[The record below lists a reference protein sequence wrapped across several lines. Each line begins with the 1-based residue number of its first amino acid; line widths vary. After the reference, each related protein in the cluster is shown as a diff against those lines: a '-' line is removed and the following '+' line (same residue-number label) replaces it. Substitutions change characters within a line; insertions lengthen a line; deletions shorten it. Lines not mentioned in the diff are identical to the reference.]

1 MKEKELQEIRNIL
14 KEYIRENPSVDRAS
28 DGICLQSDIKILQ
41 QKEADR
47 CMVEMMKQYQTIVY
61 T

>member
-14 KEYIRENPSVDRAS
+14 KEYIRENPSVRAS
-28 DGICLQSDIKILQ
+28 DGMWLQSDIKILQ

-47 CMVEMMKQYQTIVY
+47 CIVEMMKQYQTIVY

>member
-14 KEYIRENPSVDRAS
+14 KEYIRENPSVRAS
-28 DGICLQSDIKILQ
+28 DGMCLQSDIKILQ

-47 CMVEMMKQYQTIVY
+47 CIVEMMKQYQTIVY

>member
-14 KEYIRENPSVDRAS
+14 KEYIRENHSVAGAS
-28 DGICLQSDIKILQ
+28 DGLYSRSDIKILQ

-47 CMVEMMKQYQTIVY
+47 CMIEMMKQQQTIVY